1 MAGSVNKRHWYT
13 LHTLHPQKA
22 VSLLLQEKE
31 RKLNKAIL
39 PVESMHI
46 DRIMQMREDS
56 LPLLAHSK
64 WIGYFTNTLLRAHI
78 TESVAAT
85 GEKHRNNSQ

>member
-1 MAGSVNKRHWYT
+1 MTGRVNKRNRNLLNT
-13 LHTLHPQKA
+13 LYPQKA
-22 VSLLLQEKE
+22 VPLLLQEKK
-31 RKLNKAIL
+31 RKLNKTVL
-39 PVESMHI
+39 PVERMHI
-46 DRIMQMREDS
+46 DRVMQMREDS
-56 LPLLAHSK
+56 LSLLAHSK